1 MTNVGKAR
9 SVHSLRDM
17 AVGTVCL
24 ATLGALCGGAV
35 LAILVTPLMLIG
47 LLPLILVLALLNP
60 QARRENGWRGVSAT
74 IARGFVMLTPFTVL
88 ALVAHFWLHWNAA
101 QVFTSS
107 GLMAVGASTGMEM
120 VKIGGSRIAGAVL
133 PTVWFA
139 LLAIVWMLFSS
150 LVAIAMTGA

>member
-60 QARRENGWRGVSAT
+60 QARRENGWRGVSACCAH
-74 IARGFVMLTPFTVL
+74 ARPPTFGHSL
-88 ALVAHFWLHWNAA
+88 LV
-101 QVFTSS
+101 
-107 GLMAVGASTGMEM
+107 
-120 VKIGGSRIAGAVL
+120 
-133 PTVWFA
+133 
-139 LLAIVWMLFSS
+139 
-150 LVAIAMTGA
+150 